1 MIDDKSKTTNQVD
14 SKPPIFETWNTL
26 YWIVIIVHIALITLF
41 TLLTKAY
48 S

>member
-1 MIDDKSKTTNQVD
+1 MDKHINKTD
-14 SKPPIFETWNTL
+14 KPPIFKNWKTL

>member
-1 MIDDKSKTTNQVD
+1 MIDDKPIATNKAED
-14 SKPPIFETWNTL
+14 KPPVFNTWNTL
-26 YWIVIIVHIALITLF
+26 YWIVIMVHIALITLF